1 MNKRKF
7 YNKYFIPINERDPI
21 FWQTKNVDLFKADI
35 YSLGLTLVEAAIC
48 KRLKHMNAF
57 KSEEK
62 TIYDT
67 IHKLQY
73 PIQVKQVLI

>member
-1 MNKRKF
+1 M
-7 YNKYFIPINERDPI
+7 
-21 FWQTKNVDLFKADI
+21 WKNVK
-35 YSLGLTLVEAAIC
+35 YSNVFEKYRGDQYQ
-48 KRLKHMNAF
+48 

-73 PIQVKQVLI
+73 PIQVK

>member
-1 MNKRKF
+1 MNKRNF
-7 YNKYFIPINERDPI
+7 YDKNKIPFIERDPSL
-21 FWQTKNVDLFKADI
+21 WLTKNVDLFKADI

-73 PIQVKQVLI
+73 PIQVK